1 MSRDGLGTSSM
12 VFNTSSDTLLESDS
26 HNRVYF
32 KHEIDNT
39 KYNEATEAEER
50 LLPGGFQSSRPRSI
64 LRRSIPFF
72 KSPVGIVLALAGLLL
87 VLVSLKV
94 VAIH

>member
-32 KHEIDNT
+32 K
-39 KYNEATEAEER
+39 AEER